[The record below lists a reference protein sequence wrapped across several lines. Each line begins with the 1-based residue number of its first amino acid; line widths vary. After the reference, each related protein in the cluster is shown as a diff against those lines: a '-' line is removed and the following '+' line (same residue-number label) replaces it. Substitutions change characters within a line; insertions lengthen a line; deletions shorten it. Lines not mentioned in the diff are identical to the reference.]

1 MKYIKKLFGGIGLS
15 WLKLLI
21 FAVVSGV
28 YTGGVLIVLP
38 LADTSFTDIGASFEW
53 WILFAIIIISNCQKP
68 LEAAAKT
75 FVFFLISQP
84 LVYLVQV
91 PFSWLHWGLFGYY
104 PTWFLWTLL
113 TFPMAFVG
121 WFVKKGKWYS
131 LLILSPM
138 LILLAV
144 TGMSYLHETLYL
156 FPRHLLTVIF
166 CIVQIFLLVFA
177 FFDDKKLR
185 IAGCA
190 VGAAFIAVFFFTN
203 VYHKPYVITN
213 ISGFEIDPDTKYTV
227 SVADENILKVVSDDF
242 GDPNA
247 MQAEFYSI
255 GSTEMTLTDEKGNVL
270 VYEAALGKN
279 YKVTFELKEKKQ

>member
-1 MKYIKKLFGGIGLS
+1 MTYIKKLFGGIELT
-15 WLKLLI
+15 WIKVLI

-28 YTGGVLIVLP
+28 YTGIVLIIPP

-53 WILFAIIIISNCQKP
+53 WILFAIIIISNCKTP

-91 PFSWLHWGLFGYY
+91 PFSWLHWEIFGYY

-113 TFPMAFVG
+113 TFPMAFAG

-144 TGMSYLHETLYL
+144 TGMVYLHEALYL

-185 IAGCA
+185 IAGSA
-190 VGAAFIAVFFFTN
+190 VGAVFTAVFFFTT
-203 VYHKPYVITN
+203 VYHKPHVISN
-213 ISGFEIDPDTKYTV
+213 INDAEIDPDTKYTV
-227 SVADENILKVVSDDF
+227 SVADENILKVVPDDF
-242 GDPNA
+242 GGSNA
-247 MQAEFYSI
+247 LQAEFYSI
-255 GSTEMTLTDEKGNVL
+255 GSTEMTLTDENGNIL
-270 VYEAALGKN
+270 VYEASLGKN
-279 YKVTFELKEKKQ
+279 YKVTFELKEKK